1 MYPDRMSRKNI
12 WCHDIT
18 LQVDFA
24 LFGLAI
30 NAKADSVALDCWGK
44 NTYIPS
50 WAVGWMS
57 FPSSKIQTSYLEAG
71 LLVNILVLSLEFHG
85 IFGVVIVL
93 SQDPVYHWDGKR
105 NTPPTTQ
112 AQKMWFTSE
121 HANGSMVAQWK
132 ILILNLTTSYIF
144 IVGRHKNPTSGARI
158 CQSRACGFRQGLSI
172 TLDL

>member
-71 LLVNILVLSLEFHG
+71 LLVKILVLSLEFHG

-158 CQSRACGFRQGLSI
+158 CQSRACGFSQGLSI